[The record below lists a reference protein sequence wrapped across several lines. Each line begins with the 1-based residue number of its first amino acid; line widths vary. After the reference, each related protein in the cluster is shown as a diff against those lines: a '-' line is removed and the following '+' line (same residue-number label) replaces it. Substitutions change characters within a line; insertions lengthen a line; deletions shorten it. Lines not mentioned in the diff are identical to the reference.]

1 MLRLSVENKEY
12 LMVGDNV
19 KIIFLGGSGN
29 HHRIM
34 IDAPKDVNIVRS
46 KALKKHMKENGIEC
60 EFPSYYEEKEH
71 PENKNLEA
79 VFASTVRKATVF
91 MDKQQSGLRISA
103 WLW

>member
-34 IDAPKDVNIVRS
+34 IDAPKDVNIVR
-46 KALKKHMKENGIEC
+46 IEC

-71 PENKNLEA
+71 PEKYR
-79 VFASTVRKATVF
+79 RK
-91 MDKQQSGLRISA
+91 
-103 WLW
+103 

>member
-1 MLRLSVENKEY
+1 MWYEIEAKKTAVNKIQGGNAN
-12 LMVGDNV
+12 VKAFSWKQRVSHGDNV

-71 PENKNLEA
+71 PEKYR
-79 VFASTVRKATVF
+79 RK
-91 MDKQQSGLRISA
+91 
-103 WLW
+103 

>member
-46 KALKKHMKENGIEC
+46 KALKNGIEC

-71 PENKNLEA
+71 PEKY
-79 VFASTVRKATVF
+79 RK
-91 MDKQQSGLRISA
+91 K
-103 WLW
+103 

>member
-34 IDAPKDVNIVRS
+34 IDAPKNVNIVRS

-71 PENKNLEA
+71 PEKYR
-79 VFASTVRKATVF
+79 RK
-91 MDKQQSGLRISA
+91 
-103 WLW
+103 